1 MASKADTKPIVGLPV
16 ILVATVGIALVGG
29 FWYLERASIAPAK
42 GPVLTA
48 DAKAYTRN
56 LRLGGVDMKATESAA
71 HQMLVEI
78 TGNIT
83 NAGDRKLR
91 SVRVNCIF
99 YDAYGQVVLKER
111 VEIVKTRY
119 GGLAPNETKPFRL
132 PFDTLPGSWNQGL
145 PQLVIA
151 EIMFD

>member
-1 MASKADTKPIVGLPV
+1 MASKADTRPLIGLPV
-16 ILVATVGIALVGG
+16 ILVAMVGIALAGG
-29 FWYLERASIAPAK
+29 FWYLERAAKTPAK
-42 GPVLTA
+42 GPVLTS

-56 LRLGGVDMKATESAA
+56 LKLSEVDMKATESAA

-78 TGNIT
+78 TGKIG

-91 SVRVNCIF
+91 SVLVSCIF
-99 YDAYGQVVLKER
+99 YDGYGQVVLKER
-111 VEIVKTRY
+111 VEIVKARI
-119 GGLAPNETKPFRL
+119 GGLAPGETKPFRL

-151 EIMFD
+151 EIVFE